1 MKNIYLNI
9 FRFNGNTL
17 NKTIKCLKK
26 NDIAALPTETVYG
39 LAGNAYSKIASEK
52 IYKIKNRPK
61 INPLIV
67 HYFDLESAKKDII
80 LNESFLKLY
89 RKFCPG
95 PLTFILK
102 KKKNSRIS
110 SKITAKLDTLA
121 IRFPSHNI
129 IRSVLKKIDFPLAMP
144 SANISSGISPVTAK
158 DVSEEFNKK
167 IKIIIDGGKAKIGI
181 ESTVVDL
188 SKKFKILRPGAITPK
203 EISLTLK
210 KKVSIIKKN
219 VLIKSPGALKKH
231 YSPGIPMK
239 INQNKPF
246 GKHAFITFGSK
257 FDSLKHTFNL
267 SKKSNLK
274 EAASNLYKIFR
285 KIKKL
290 NYKKIYVIKIPNK
303 DIGIAIN
310 DRLIH
315 AKNFK

>member
-1 MKNIYLNI
+1 LSWTSYIYI
-9 FRFNGNTL
+9 
-17 NKTIKCLKK
+17 
-26 NDIAALPTETVYG
+26 
-39 LAGNAYSKIASEK
+39 
-52 IYKIKNRPK
+52 
-61 INPLIV
+61 
-67 HYFDLESAKKDII
+67 
-80 LNESFLKLY
+80 
-89 RKFCPG
+89 
-95 PLTFILK
+95 K
-102 KKKNSRIS
+102 KKKNSKIS
-110 SKITAKLDTLA
+110 SEITAKLDTLA
-121 IRFPSHNI
+121 IRFPRHSI

-203 EISLTLK
+203 EISLILK

-219 VLIKSPGALKKH
+219 VIIKSPGALKKH

-257 FDSLKHTFNL
+257 FNNLKHSFNL
-267 SKKSNLK
+267 SKKSSLK

-315 AKNFK
+315 AKNYK

>member
-9 FRFNGNTL
+9 FRFNKNTL

-26 NDIAALPTETVYG
+26 NNIVALPTETVYG
-39 LAGNAYSKIASEK
+39 LAGNAYSKIAAKK

-67 HYFDLESAKKDII
+67 HYFNLESAKKDII

-89 RKFCPG
+89 KKFCPG

-102 KKKNSRIS
+102 KKKNSKIS
-110 SKITAKLDTLA
+110 SEITAKLDTLA
-121 IRFPSHNI
+121 IRFPRHNI

-158 DVSEEFNKK
+158 DVSEEFNEK

-203 EISLTLK
+203 EISLILK

-219 VLIKSPGALKKH
+219 ILIKSPGSLKKH

-246 GKHAFITFGSK
+246 GKHAFITFGTK
-257 FDSLKHTFNL
+257 FDNLKHSFNL
-267 SKKSNLK
+267 SKKSSLK